1 MIVPLPR
8 RRLTFARMIRPDIL
22 EEARRVT
29 ESARAANVMVRVL
42 GGVAISLHAR
52 GGLHPALTR
61 PYRDID
67 LVTTRKQ
74 GRPTA
79 KLLTGL
85 GYSASER
92 FNLMNGSTR
101 LVFYDLAN
109 ERHVDVFVGQFR
121 MCHQI
126 PIADRL
132 ELEDT
137 TVPLAELLLTKLQI
151 VELNHKDLID
161 IWAIVHEHDVAE
173 HDDDAINAS
182 RIAKVLAADWGLWRT
197 SRQSIEAARAR
208 LSESELP
215 QGDRWLIDER
225 LGRLWERVEAQPK
238 GLRWRSR
245 AKVGD
250 RAKWYEEP
258 EEIGHAAARAES
270 GAGLP

>member
-1 MIVPLPR
+1 MIAPSSS
-8 RRLTFARMIRPDIL
+8 RRLTFARMTRPDIL

-29 ESARAANVMVRVL
+29 DGARAANVTIRVL
-42 GGVAISLHAR
+42 GGVAISLHANGR
-52 GGLHPALTR
+52 LHPALTR

-67 LVTTRKQ
+67 LVTMRKQ

-79 KLLTGL
+79 KLLTDL
-85 GYSASER
+85 GYAANER

-109 ERHVDVFVGQFR
+109 ERQVDVFVGEFR

-151 VELNHKDLID
+151 VQLNDKDLID
-161 IWAIVHEHDVAE
+161 MWGIVHEHDVAE
-173 HDDDAINAS
+173 HDDDAINAA
-182 RIAKVLAADWGLWRT
+182 RIAELLAADWGFWRT
-197 SRQSIEAARAR
+197 SRQSVEAARAR

-215 QGDRWLIDER
+215 EHDRSLIDER
-225 LGRLWERVEAQPK
+225 LRRLWERVEAQPK

-258 EEIGHAAARAES
+258 EEIEHAAGRDRL